1 MTDCARKCW
10 IFAALMGLVVWLM
23 AMGHGG
29 AGVFGGLFLA
39 FVTAWLLGGMLVLL
53 FCGSEVEAYEPEPL
67 RVAEPV
73 SEADLAEATA
83 AREARFG
90 KIEITRAARP
100 EGMGRAPQGA
110 TTDPRQAVTFESS
123 AEVARAE
130 RVADEV
136 PAPIELGAPAGAS
149 TDPRQAVTFEAG
161 DRPDEGGAAQHSE
174 ARRDDAAGDRES
186 ASAPAADARPVG
198 EAQPASAGGSDDRD
212 DLGRILGV
220 GPVLTEWLNDN
231 GVTRFAQIAAWTEQ
245 DVLEWG
251 ERLGRNGGRIER
263 DDWVGQARILAAG
276 GETEHSRRVDR
287 GEAT

>member
-39 FVTAWLLGGMLVLL
+39 FVTAWLLGGLLVLL

-73 SEADLAEATA
+73 SEAELAEAAA
-83 AREARFG
+83 ARQARFG
-90 KIEITRAARP
+90 KVEITRAARP

-110 TTDPRQAVTFESS
+110 TTDPRQAVTFEPS
-123 AEVARAE
+123 AEVAREE
-130 RVADEV
+130 RVADEA

-161 DRPDEGGAAQHSE
+161 GRSAEGGTAQDIG
-174 ARRDDAAGDRES
+174 ARRDDAAGRRES
-186 ASAPAADARPVG
+186 ASALAADARPVG
-198 EAQPASAGGSDDRD
+198 EARPGTTDASDDRD
-212 DLGRILGV
+212 DLGRILGI

-231 GVTRFAQIAAWTEQ
+231 GVTRFAQIAAWTDQ

>member
-39 FVTAWLLGGMLVLL
+39 FVTAWLLGGLLVLL
-53 FCGSEVEAYEPEPL
+53 FCGSEVEPYEPEPL
-67 RVAEPV
+67 RVAEPL
-73 SEADLAEATA
+73 SDADLAEAAA
-83 AREARFG
+83 ARQARFG

-110 TTDPRQAVTFESS
+110 TTDPRQAVTFEPS
-123 AEVARAE
+123 AEVAREE
-130 RVADEV
+130 RVAEET

-149 TDPRQAVTFEAG
+149 SDPRQAVTFEAG
-161 DRPDEGGAAQHSE
+161 DRQTEGGAAQDVE
-174 ARRDDAAGDRES
+174 ARGDDAAGRRES
-186 ASAPAADARPVG
+186 ASAPVAEVQPVG
-198 EAQPASAGGSDDRD
+198 EARPATADASDDRD
-212 DLGRILGV
+212 DLGRILGI

-231 GVTRFAQIAAWTEQ
+231 GVTRFAQIAAWSDQ
-245 DVLEWG
+245 DVLDWG

>member
-39 FVTAWLLGGMLVLL
+39 FVTAWLLGGLLVLL

-67 RVAEPV
+67 RVAEPP
-73 SEADLAEATA
+73 SEADLAEAAA

-90 KIEITRAARP
+90 KVEITRAARP

-110 TTDPRQAVTFESS
+110 TTDPRQAVTFEPS

-130 RVADEV
+130 RVAEET

-161 DRPDEGGAAQHSE
+161 DRRTKGSAAQDSE

-186 ASAPAADARPVG
+186 ASTPAADARLVG
-198 EAQPASAGGSDDRD
+198 EARPATADASDDRD
-212 DLGRILGV
+212 DLGRILGI

-231 GVTRFAQIAAWTEQ
+231 GVTRFSQIAAWSDQ

>member
-1 MTDCARKCW
+1 M
-10 IFAALMGLVVWLM
+10 
-23 AMGHGG
+23 
-29 AGVFGGLFLA
+29 
-39 FVTAWLLGGMLVLL
+39 
-53 FCGSEVEAYEPEPL
+53 
-67 RVAEPV
+67 
-73 SEADLAEATA
+73 
-83 AREARFG
+83 
-90 KIEITRAARP
+90 
-100 EGMGRAPQGA
+100 
-110 TTDPRQAVTFESS
+110 TFESS

-231 GVTRFAQIAAWTEQ
+231 GVTRFAQIAAWTEAEIAWV
-245 DVLEWG
+245 DENLEG
-251 ERLGRNGGRIER
+251 FHG
-263 DDWVGQARILAAG
+263 
-276 GETEHSRRVDR
+276 RVDR
-287 GEAT
+287 DRWVEQARVLVAERSGGSGDQEEGGRV